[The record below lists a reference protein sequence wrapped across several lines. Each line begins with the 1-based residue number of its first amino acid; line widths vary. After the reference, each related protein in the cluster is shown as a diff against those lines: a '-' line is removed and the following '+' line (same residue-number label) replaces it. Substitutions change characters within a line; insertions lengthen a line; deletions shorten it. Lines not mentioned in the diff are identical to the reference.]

1 MDGGGGGRP
10 TRDEDAF
17 LTSTS
22 GRVVGGGPGGGGGV
36 ERALTVESEDRAL
49 LNMIGDAV
57 LVDAAGDPLRA
68 NWSLD
73 VWRAR
78 RGGTADALAPVNKG
92 GGGG

>member
-1 MDGGGGGRP
+1 MSAAASNGLN
-10 TRDEDAF
+10 A
-17 LTSTS
+17 
-22 GRVVGGGPGGGGGV
+22 RVGGGV
-36 ERALTVESEDRAL
+36 EALTVDTDDRAL
-49 LNMIGDAV
+49 LNIIGDAV

>member
-1 MDGGGGGRP
+1 MLSGGRF
-10 TRDEDAF
+10 TRPADAF
-17 LTSTS
+17 RTSTS
-22 GRVVGGGPGGGGGV
+22 GRVGGGV
-36 ERALTVESEDRAL
+36 EALTVETDDRAL